1 MSALAIA
8 AVTATLRGKLANHL
22 QLHDVTTLAPDK
34 ANQDNPSQRLN
45 LFLYHVSP
53 NAAWRNQIIPTRAKG
68 GEQAPA
74 PLALTLH
81 YLLTAYGD
89 QPNGETDHALLG
101 RAMLWIHDHP
111 LLTRADIQGALSL
124 DGALS
129 GARLERQFE
138 PVRLTSETLSV
149 DEMSKLWTTFQTQ
162 YRVST
167 TYQASVVLLESE
179 KEARIP
185 LPVLK
190 RGPEDRGPEV
200 TASMPAVLEGLE
212 YRDLRNQ
219 ESPLSAAQLGDVVT
233 LRGRSLPGVLGTVV
247 VRNPRLRPTDLDP
260 DADVVARLRPL
271 EGSNQD
277 QLIIRLDEFAGNWVA
292 GPLQIMV
299 ERPRASGRPRRSA
312 PLFLALAPRI
322 TNGAAVTA
330 TISANAERRRL
341 TVQTNPP
348 IPLDNGALPDVTL
361 LLTPTEGSQN
371 VSPIPAE
378 PIAPRVGR
386 LSTSEASFD
395 ITNVPPGVYR
405 VRIRVE
411 TVETLIMKRQGLTV
425 EFDESQ
431 RIRL

>member
-8 AVTATLRGKLANHL
+8 AVTATLRGKLASHL
-22 QLHDVTTLAPDK
+22 DLPDVTTLSPDR

-53 NAAWRNQIIPTRAKG
+53 NAAWRNQAIPNRGKG
-68 GEQAPA
+68 GEQVPA

-101 RAMLWIHDHP
+101 RAMLWLHDHP
-111 LLTRADIQGALSL
+111 LLTRADIQNALSQ
-124 DGALS
+124 DGNLS
-129 GARLERQFE
+129 RARLERQFE
-138 PVRLTSETLSV
+138 PVRLTPETLTV

-167 TYQASVVLLESE
+167 TYQASVVLLESGKE
-179 KEARIP
+179 KRIP

-190 RGPEDRGPEV
+190 RGPEDRGPDV
-200 TASMPAVLEGLE
+200 TPSMPAVLEGLE
-212 YRDLRNQ
+212 YGDLRTR
-219 ESPLSAAQLGDVVT
+219 ESPLPAAQLGDVIT

-247 VRNPRLRPTDLDP
+247 VRNPRLRATDLNP
-260 DADVVARLRPL
+260 DADVIARLQPL

-277 QLIIRLDEFAGNWVA
+277 QLIVRLDEFAGNWLA
-292 GPLQIMV
+292 GPLQVMV

-322 TNGAAVTA
+322 SNGAAVMA
-330 TISANAERRRL
+330 TIAAAGERRLL
-341 TVQTNPP
+341 TVQVNPP
-348 IPLDNGALPDVTL
+348 IPLDNGSLPDVTL
-361 LLTPTEGSQN
+361 LLTPTEGAQN
-371 VSPIPAE
+371 VEPIPAQ
-378 PIAPRVGR
+378 PFAAALGQR
-386 LSTSEASFD
+386 STSEVTFD
-395 ITNVPPGVYR
+395 VTNVPPGVYR
-405 VRIRVE
+405 VRLRIE
-411 TVETLIMKRQGLTV
+411 TVETLIMRRQGLTV
-425 EFDESQ
+425 EFDDSQ